1 MKKKSFNEFLA
12 DFNVIQQVPQNW
24 QKEREKAVKNV
35 PFVIDIRGERGRQKD
50 LDQQRMYNDPDENY
64 SGRRWVKLYLL

>member
-1 MKKKSFNEFLA
+1 MKKKTFNEFLA

-24 QKEREKAVKNV
+24 KKEREKAVKNV

-64 SGRRWVKLYLL
+64 SGLR

>member
-1 MKKKSFNEFLA
+1 MSFLTFLEQEELNNRMKLQN
-12 DFNVIQQVPQNW
+12 QVTSKNW

-64 SGRRWVKLYLL
+64 SGRR

>member
-1 MKKKSFNEFLA
+1 MKKKTFNEFLA

-64 SGRRWVKLYLL
+64 SGRR

>member
-64 SGRRWVKLYLL
+64 SGRR

>member
-1 MKKKSFNEFLA
+1 MKKKTFNEFLA
-12 DFNVIQQVPQNW
+12 DFNVIQQVPQSW
-24 QKEREKAVKNV
+24 KKEREKAVKNV

-64 SGRRWVKLYLL
+64 SGLR

>member
-1 MKKKSFNEFLA
+1 MSFLTILEQEELNNRMKLQN
-12 DFNVIQQVPQNW
+12 QVTPQSW
-24 QKEREKAVKNV
+24 KKEREKAVKNV

-64 SGRRWVKLYLL
+64 SGRR

>member
-1 MKKKSFNEFLA
+1 MKKKTFNEFLA

-50 LDQQRMYNDPDENY
+50 LEKSRMYSDPDENY
-64 SGRRWVKLYLL
+64 SGLR

>member
-1 MKKKSFNEFLA
+1 MSKKTFNEFLA
-12 DFNVIQQVPQNW
+12 DFNVIQQVPQSW
-24 QKEREKAVKNV
+24 KKEREKAVKNV

-64 SGRRWVKLYLL
+64 SGRR

>member
-1 MKKKSFNEFLA
+1 MSFKTILNQE
-12 DFNVIQQVPQNW
+12 QQNLQNQVTSKHW

-64 SGRRWVKLYLL
+64 SGRR